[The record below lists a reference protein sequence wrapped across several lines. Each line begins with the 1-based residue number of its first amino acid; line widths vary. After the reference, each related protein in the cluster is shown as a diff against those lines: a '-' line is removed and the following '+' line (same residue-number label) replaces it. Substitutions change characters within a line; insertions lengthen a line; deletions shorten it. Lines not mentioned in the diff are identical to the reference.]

1 MRAPDRSTLP
11 DATPLA
17 VALTGALCL
26 AALMGVGRFAY
37 TPVLPLM
44 LADGSVGLA
53 EASALASLNYLG
65 YLVGALACAMGLTR
79 WLQRLV
85 DKLRERGGAGRM
97 PMGTRST
104 RSSITKVP
112 TELAVLGA
120 ALLATAV
127 LTAAMALP
135 WVAGWT
141 LWRLLAGAVSA
152 VGFVLSTQWCL
163 TRLAQ
168 QGHTAMGGL
177 MYTGPGFG
185 IAVGGLLGGAMAAM
199 AAPGWAA
206 WLVFAAL
213 ALTMAALA
221 WRTLG
226 GAAERQQPTANAAAA
241 AAVRP
246 RHGATRAA
254 SGTDSAEPTTPTS
267 APSTASWPT
276 ASASAAPSPAPTRPA
291 TDQGEID
298 ASPAPPITAPEP
310 TSDRLALWGLTA
322 AYGLAGFGYI
332 IPATFLPVMARAWL
346 VGGSGAGGTGT
357 GVEVGGALLADLF
370 WPLFGLG
377 IVVGAALAS
386 RVRESLDVR
395 VALVVCYLLQAS
407 GVALA
412 AWRPDATGLALG
424 SLLLGL
430 PFTAITFFAMR
441 EVRRLRP
448 HSATRWIGL
457 TTASYGIGQIIGPP
471 VAAWLVARMGQE
483 AAGFTAAMHLAT
495 ATLLAGAGIF
505 AWLVVSRPR

>member
-1 MRAPDRSTLP
+1 LIRTHSAPH
-11 DATPLA
+11 APL
-17 VALTGALCL
+17 VIALTGALCL
-26 AALMGVGRFAY
+26 ATLMGVGRFAY

-53 EASALASLNYLG
+53 SASALASLNYLG
-65 YLVGALACAMGLTR
+65 YLIGALACAMGLTR
-79 WLQRLV
+79 WLQRLA
-85 DKLRERGGAGRM
+85 DRLRALCGRGRRLGLTGA
-97 PMGTRST
+97 
-104 RSSITKVP
+104 SSPAPQVP
-112 TELAVLGA
+112 ADLAVLGA
-120 ALLATAV
+120 MLLATGV

-135 WVAGWT
+135 WIAGWT

-185 IAVGGLLGGAMAAM
+185 IAIGGLLGGAMAAI
-199 AAPGWAA
+199 AAPGWVA
-206 WLVFAAL
+206 WLVFAGLAL
-213 ALTMAALA
+213 AMAALA

-226 GAAERQQPTANAAAA
+226 GDAERQQPTASSAADVHPRNGAA
-241 AAVRP
+241 
-246 RHGATRAA
+246 GAA
-254 SGTDSAEPTTPTS
+254 SGAASAASTTTTS
-267 APSTASWPT
+267 APSTAPRPT
-276 ASASAAPSPAPTRPA
+276 ASASSAPLPAPAPA
-291 TDQGEID
+291 PASADQGLTH
-298 ASPAPPITAPEP
+298 ANSATPGNVPKPA
-310 TSDRLALWGLTA
+310 SDRLTLWGLTV

-346 VGGSGAGGTGT
+346 EGAAGVVAGQPGGETAAFAGA
-357 GVEVGGALLADLF
+357 LADLF

-386 RVRESLDVR
+386 RVRETLDVR
-395 VALVVCYLLQAS
+395 LALVVCYLLQAS

-412 AWRPDATGLALG
+412 AWRPDVAGLALG

-457 TTASYGIGQIIGPP
+457 TTASYGIGQIAGPP
-471 VAAWLVARMGQE
+471 VAAWLVAFAGDS
-483 AAGFTAAMHLAT
+483 ATGFTVSMHLAS
-495 ATLLAGAGIF
+495 ATLLVGAGVF
-505 AWLVVSRPR
+505 AWLVISRPR